1 MLENAKAM
9 NKKKLASDI
18 RGSLACGALN
28 RCTRAMQYQSRRG
41 KAYPAQQA
49 CKRYRRDSTC
59 NTPYRADCHCL
70 CVLSVQKTL
79 HIM

>member
-49 CKRYRRDSTC
+49 
-59 NTPYRADCHCL
+59 
-70 CVLSVQKTL
+70 LSL
-79 HIM
+79 IHI